1 MKKILS
7 TLLASNIL
15 LSANLVNISTGTK
28 NFSNSAS
35 KTNGDFQSI
44 STTLPIKG
52 SKLTIGYSDTKISR
66 EHFQTKATLPTLY
79 VRKANLKLI
88 TKINDK
94 LKLKT
99 SYIKILDN
107 LAPTDQGKVYGIGTK
122 YNLSK
127 TSAMSLDHYLSD
139 YQDFNVNQ
147 TDISISKGYKFDK
160 LKANV
165 KLAAKYIHIDGTN
178 YNSHTFQDKNYFTQ
192 ELHTTFKYKNYITKA
207 GVLFNKRVFTV
218 LNDGTAVQHH
228 ALEQDGGHYLA
239 LIGKFKNWNLMLKY
253 RYENGKELDAQRDDV
268 SQKTL
273 ALTANYRF

>member
-1 MKKILS
+1 MIKTTSIVLLTS
-7 TLLASNIL
+7 TLIY
-15 LSANLVNISTGTK
+15 ANSIQFNTGTK
-28 NFSNSAS
+28 NFVNSAS
-35 KTNGDFQSI
+35 KTNGKFQEI
-44 STTLPIKG
+44 SASVPLKG
-52 SKLTIGYSDTKISR
+52 SKLTIGYSNTNITR
-66 EHFQTKATLPTLY
+66 EHFQTKVSLDTLK
-79 VRKANLKLI
+79 VRKASVKLD
-88 TKINDK
+88 TKINNK
-94 LKLKT
+94 LKFKT

-107 LAPTDQGKVYGIGTK
+107 LAPTDQGKVYGLGTK

-127 TSAMSLDHYLSD
+127 ASAMSLDHYLSD

-192 ELHTTFKYKNYITKA
+192 ELQTTFKYKNYITKA